1 MKLNYANFT
10 RRSRNGIEFHEI
22 LFFSLGSCYDKIF
35 ITKKSLGLI
44 KICIWFYNS
53 WINFNVNKKNFV
65 IQSNFLIFVRI
76 YNASMLNLLFSII
89 TNLFSFVSLFEKY
102 LRRRRFW
109 SYPLESWISWTRVIT
124 VRICEIIQIDEK
136 KRQVKVLIMTS
147 IKL

>member
-1 MKLNYANFT
+1 MQILREDSVMELNFT
-10 RRSRNGIEFHEI
+10 KSCFLVLVLVTIR
-22 LFFSLGSCYDKIF
+22 FSL
-35 ITKKSLGLI
+35 TKKSLGLI

-65 IQSNFLIFVRI
+65 IQSNLLIFVRI